1 MLRIL
6 SYTKQGDLEEKKDPH
21 RTISKIEDAVYSFVH
36 NNPKWGLKYYR
47 DILKSRGVDIEKTP
61 MSEVDAASLGWLG
74 VMALLAAAVHGER
87 HNCGTL
93 SAIYEDGGLL
103 KWLLLLKKFDE
114 QM

>member
-1 MLRIL
+1 MFEGV
-6 SYTKQGDLEEKKDPH
+6 TKYIPDLEEKKDPH

-74 VMALLAAAVHGER
+74 VMALLAGKPWLAGRHGASCRRGTRRAPQLRNAER
-87 HNCGTL
+87 DLRGRKP
-93 SAIYEDGGLL
+93 A
-103 KWLLLLKKFDE
+103 
-114 QM
+114 

>member
-1 MLRIL
+1 MFEGV
-6 SYTKQGDLEEKKDPH
+6 TKYIPDLEEKKDPH

-47 DILKSRGVDIEKTP
+47 DILKSRGVDIEKT
-61 MSEVDAASLGWLG
+61 

>member
-6 SYTKQGDLEEKKDPH
+6 SYTKQGWQLQE
-21 RTISKIEDAVYSFVH
+21 
-36 NNPKWGLKYYR
+36 G
-47 DILKSRGVDIEKTP
+47 
-61 MSEVDAASLGWLG
+61 EVDAASLGWLG

-93 SAIYEDGGLL
+93 SAIYEDGSLL

>member
-1 MLRIL
+1 M
-6 SYTKQGDLEEKKDPH
+6 TKYIPDLEEKKDAH
-21 RTISKIEDAVYSFVH
+21 RIISKIEDAVYSFVH
-36 NNPKWGLKYYR
+36 NNPKCG
-47 DILKSRGVDIEKTP
+47 
-61 MSEVDAASLGWLG
+61 LGWLG

-93 SAIYEDGGLL
+93 SAIYEDGSLL

>member
-1 MLRIL
+1 MFEGV
-6 SYTKQGDLEEKKDPH
+6 TKYIPDLEEKKDPH

-36 NNPKWGLKYYR
+36 NNPKW
-47 DILKSRGVDIEKTP
+47 
-61 MSEVDAASLGWLG
+61 ASLGWLG